1 MDLSQPQPKST
12 YYALPSLHLTHP
24 VPVTALSF
32 DPVSDVLW
40 TGSATGLVTGYFGNI
55 SATGY
60 AGSLTR
66 GVTFPVRG
74 ETGVLKIMTGE
85 KDIKALGSGGLGSWT
100 KGGAGRWQFIPQEH
114 LSTFTH
120 HPTIPNTSVVAAQ
133 SPSSGFHIVN
143 AITGASLRRV
153 TSPFNVSHLT
163 HVGTLLVSGTV
174 DGMLR
179 THDFRTRGREDTA
192 SENSCI
198 AHTGGIQ
205 ALEAAGNYIF
215 TAGWGIRQSH
225 PHAEHFVKVFDMR
238 TLRPLSPIPFADL
251 PSFIRV
257 HPKKPTTLVIASGQ
271 GFVNV
276 IDVVQPGGTP
286 DFVQAPTS
294 SYLASAAISPE
305 GDYVALG
312 DAEGFVHLLS
322 SVPENASEPVPFN
335 GFEGEPAVWAHKPD
349 LPEIHWSDE
358 TPLNT
363 VGLPYYK
370 APLLSSQLSLGVP
383 HGIQAY
389 PPPAKIPPKVL
400 DTMRTVDFVGYAQL
414 PKDLVGRRNVAPT
427 SQVESGRFRSTRTTR
442 KASDVDAVS
451 EHLTDVSIS
460 EIPKHYRRVEI
471 MYSKFGVEDF
481 DFAYYNKT
489 AYSGLETHIVNSYT
503 NALLQALHHVHSVRR
518 VAQSHITTPCQTE
531 HCLLCEFGFLTRMLE
546 DAKGVNCQASNF
558 CKTIPKIQQA
568 GALGVVDYQA
578 EGPKRD
584 YGAIIQVFNRFLL
597 EEMSARSDVPD
608 GNPWLTRVAE
618 NETTANVA
626 NKSTITQLMGIDAKS
641 IVMCSACGATT
652 EKDTLSHVV
661 DLTFLRK
668 PHSNVTFSSLLSAS
682 ILRETTHRSVCQ
694 SCKQQATFRT
704 QRIVPANALPPVLA
718 VNTAILTDDAGSIWR
733 TKGQNFLTPDV
744 TVTCGRDGRDI
755 VEYEL
760 RSMVV
765 EVKNETH
772 APHLVALTKIP
783 RDGWYLFN
791 DFVVQSVTEAEALS
805 FVGAWKTPCVLYL
818 ERTDNNSTL
827 DFNMLPMNMDP
838 AILCNIDNISW
849 RMNKAKL
856 AHEPLT
862 ADELPTPGTLVA
874 IDAEF
879 VSLQKEENEMRSD
892 GTKKVIRPSQL
903 CLARV
908 SVLREDG
915 KAFID
920 DYIHTSDTIVDYLTE
935 FSGIKPGDL
944 DPYSSEHAL
953 VPLKTAYKKLRLLID
968 LGCIFIGHGLSKDF
982 RIINIAVPKE
992 QVIDTVDIYFLKE
1005 RQRRIGLRFLS
1016 WYLLRQTIQID
1027 THNSI
1032 EDARAALFLYNL
1044 YVQLD
1049 AEGQFEDTLD
1059 EIYREGRKLNWK
1071 TPGDPTSPKPAKAQV
1086 AAMSPSISGTF
1097 TPPYG
1102 SPSTGGTLSGHMPK
1116 EIYPIH
1122 LTTSSMVIV
1131 VPPGGRAQRT
1141 YATEYKSIVARY
1153 VRSPAKSASSIV
1165 IISSPDV
1172 DALCATRILVTM
1184 FRNENVLHRVTPISG
1199 YPDLTAYREE
1209 LLKSP
1214 ELQTIILV
1222 NIGAILD
1229 LLSEEWFGDFP
1240 EDVAIHVIDSTRPQN
1255 LSNLYTPGREGER
1268 VRVWDNGEA
1277 LKLEKQKEAYETFL
1291 YAVDSS
1297 SDESDGDDDDEEL
1310 EEMEENGAE
1319 DGDDSDNDRP
1329 RQRRKLNTGKPS
1341 AKQRKEQRYIREK
1354 HREIIEKYYCSGTS
1368 HGPSVA
1374 GTVYVLAS
1382 YLQLAVNETLW
1393 LAIVGLTYQYTSSR
1407 ISRDDY
1413 DYWQVVYAD
1422 EVARLNPRIDL
1433 SASTALHADDTSIRS
1448 CQELRFTLYRHWT
1461 LYDSMFHS
1469 PYVAGKMNIWKERGR
1484 RNLAAMFAKMGISLQ
1499 EGQQDYSHMDRNFR
1513 KELPDLLETI
1523 GPEYGL
1529 VELQYPSFVRAYG
1542 FSAQP
1547 FAAADSVEAISAL
1560 LDAGTGVRLE
1570 VEVDGGRGGGE
1581 WFGGARIWNASDGAT
1596 KNKSTTGAGGGG
1608 KENLGIDGSSDGKND
1623 EEDEK
1628 NKAWRKK
1635 FWLAYDALGSD
1646 STKALQ
1652 RAIPLAKSLHQIILS
1667 QGSELIER
1675 SGAIKTYRKFRMAI
1689 LTQGAH
1695 LALFSQPGPLSRLAL
1710 WLVDALRE
1718 KVTAVKGPRGRETLP
1733 FVVACLDE
1741 RAGSYLVVGVTGAVE
1756 FGDVRNNLFG
1766 LAFLKAKGE
1775 SNART
1780 RHGTFDTSVVEVN
1793 MDDLQLFTEALA
1805 MHAS

>member
-1 MDLSQPQPKST
+1 MDSSQTQPKST

-24 VPVTALSF
+24 VPVSALSF

-40 TGSATGLVTGYFGNI
+40 TGSAAGLVTGYFGNV
-55 SATGY
+55 TVNGY

-74 ETGVLKIMTGE
+74 ETGVLKILTGE
-85 KDIKALGSGGLGSWT
+85 KDIKALGSGGFGSWT

-114 LSTFTH
+114 LSTFTP
-120 HPTIPNTSVVAAQ
+120 HPTIPNTFVVAVQ
-133 SPSSGFHIVN
+133 SPGSGFHIVN
-143 AITGASLRRV
+143 AISGASLRRV
-153 TSPFNVSHLT
+153 SSPFNVSHLA

-192 SENSCI
+192 AESSCI

-251 PSFIRV
+251 PSFIKV
-257 HPKKPTTLVIASGQ
+257 HPKKPTTLVVASSQ

-276 IDVVQPGGTP
+276 IDVAQPGGTP
-286 DFVQAPTS
+286 DFVPT
-294 SYLASAAISPE
+294 ISPE

-322 SVPENASEPVPFN
+322 SVPENTTEPVPFN
-335 GFEGEPAVWAHKPD
+335 GFEGEPVVWAHKPD
-349 LPEIHWSDE
+349 LPDIHWTVE
-358 TPLNT
+358 TPLST
-363 VGLPYYK
+363 IGLPYYK
-370 APLLSSQLSLGVP
+370 TALLSSQVPLAVP

-442 KASDVDAVS
+442 KASDVDAVT
-451 EHLTDVSIS
+451 EHFGDTSIS
-460 EIPKHYRRVEI
+460 EIPRHYRRVEI

-489 AYSGLETHIVNSYT
+489 VYSGLETHIVNSYT
-503 NALLQALHHVHSVRR
+503 NALLQALHYVHSVRR

-597 EEMSARSDVPD
+597 EEMSVRSDVPD

-618 NETTANVA
+618 NETAANGA
-626 NKSTITQLMGIDAKS
+626 NKSTITQLMGIDAQS

-661 DLTFLRK
+661 DLTFRK
-668 PHSNVTFSSLLSAS
+668 PQSNITFSSLLSAS

-718 VNTAILTDDAGSIWR
+718 VNTAILTDEAGSIWR

-744 TVTCGRDGRDI
+744 TVACGRDGNEM

-805 FVGAWKTPCVLYL
+805 FAGTWKTPCVLYL
-818 ERTDNNSTL
+818 ERTDNASTL
-827 DFNMLPMNMDP
+827 DFSMLPMKMDP

-862 ADELPTPGTLVA
+862 PDELPTPGTLVA

-982 RIINIAVPKE
+982 RIINITVPKE

-1044 YVQLD
+1044 HVQLET
-1049 AEGQFEDTLD
+1049 EGQFEDTLE

-1102 SPSTGGTLSGHMPK
+1102 SPSTGGGHTK
-1116 EIYPIH
+1116 GIYPIDLNH
-1122 LTTSSMVIV
+1122 ILH
-1131 VPPGGRAQRT
+1131 
-1141 YATEYKSIVARY
+1141 
-1153 VRSPAKSASSIV
+1153 AKSASSIV

-1199 YPDLTAYREE
+1199 YPDLTEYREE

-1229 LLSEEWFGDFP
+1229 LLSEEWFADFP
-1240 EDVAIHVIDSTRPQN
+1240 KDVAIHVIDSTRPQN
-1255 LSNLYTPGREGER
+1255 LSNLFTPGREGER
-1268 VRVWDNGEA
+1268 VCVWDNGEA

-1297 SDESDGDDDDEEL
+1297 SDESDDDDEDDEEL
-1310 EEMEENGAE
+1310 EEMEEDGFE
-1319 DGDDSDNDRP
+1319 DGENSDNDRP

-1341 AKQRKEQRYIREK
+1341 AKQRREQRHIRER
-1354 HREIIEKYYCSGTS
+1354 HRQIIEIIALEQ
-1368 HGPSVA
+1368 VM
-1374 GTVYVLAS
+1374 
-1382 YLQLAVNETLW
+1382 LAVNETLW
-1393 LAIVGLTYQYTSSR
+1393 LAIIGLTYQYTSSR

-1433 SASTALHADDTSIRS
+1433 SASTALHADDTGIRS

-1547 FAAADSVEAISAL
+1547 FAAADCVEAISAL

-1581 WFGGARIWNASDGAT
+1581 WFGGARIWNAGDGT
-1596 KNKSTTGAGGGG
+1596 SKSKSSTTTGGAG
-1608 KENLGIDGSSDGKND
+1608 KENLGIDGPSDTKN

-1646 STKALQ
+1646 ADSTRALQ

-1710 WLVDALRE
+1710 WLVDALRD
-1718 KVTAVKGPRGRETLP
+1718 KVVSVKGPRGRETLP
-1733 FVVACLDE
+1733 FVVACLNE

-1756 FGDVRNNLFG
+1756 FGDVRHNLFG

>member
-1 MDLSQPQPKST
+1 MDPSQPQSKST
-12 YYALPSLHLTHP
+12 YYTLPSFHLAHT

-40 TGSATGLVTGYFGNI
+40 TGSAAGLVSGYFGNVTT
-55 SATGY
+55 TGY
-60 AGSLTR
+60 AGRKS
-66 GVTFPVRG
+66 
-74 ETGVLKIMTGE
+74 IC
-85 KDIKALGSGGLGSWT
+85 
-100 KGGAGRWQFIPQEH
+100 QH
-114 LSTFTH
+114 LH
-120 HPTIPNTSVVAAQ
+120 HPTIPNTFVVAAQ
-133 SPSSGFHIVN
+133 SPGSGFHIVN
-143 AITGASLRRV
+143 AISGASLRRV
-153 TSPFNVSHLT
+153 SSPFNVSHLA

-192 SENSCI
+192 AESSCI

-257 HPKKPTTLVIASGQ
+257 HPKKPTTLVLASSQ

-276 IDVVQPGGTP
+276 IDVVQTGGAP

-294 SYLASAAISPE
+294 SYLSSVAISPE

-312 DAEGFVHLLS
+312 DADGFVHLLS
-322 SVPENASEPVPFN
+322 SVPENVSEPVPFN
-335 GFEGEPAVWAHKPD
+335 GFEGEPAMWAHKQD
-349 LPEIHWSDE
+349 LPDVQWTDE
-358 TPLNT
+358 TPLST
-363 VGLPYYK
+363 IGLTYYK
-370 APLLSSQLSLGVP
+370 TPLLSSQLSLAVP

-389 PPPAKIPPKVL
+389 PPPAKIPQKVL

-427 SQVESGRFRSTRTTR
+427 TQVESGRFRSTRTTR
-442 KASDVDAVS
+442 KASDVDAVT
-451 EHLTDVSIS
+451 EHFGDTSIS
-460 EIPKHYRRVEI
+460 EIPKPYRRVEI

-481 DFAYYNKT
+481 DFGYYNKT
-489 AYSGLETHIVNSYT
+489 KYSGLETHIVNSYT
-503 NALLQALHHVHSVRR
+503 NALLQALHYVHSVRR

-531 HCLLCEFGFLTRMLE
+531 HCLLCQQLLQN
-546 DAKGVNCQASNF
+546 DSQ
-558 CKTIPKIQQA
+558 IQQA

-578 EGPKRD
+578 EGLKRD

-597 EEMSARSDVPD
+597 EEMSTRSDVPD
-608 GNPWLTRVAE
+608 GNPWLIKVDEDQVMTNGAS
-618 NETTANVA
+618 
-626 NKSTITQLMGIDAKS
+626 KSTVTQLMGIDAQS
-641 IVMCSACGATT
+641 IVVCGACGATT

-668 PHSNVTFSSLLSAS
+668 PQLNITFSSLLSAS
-682 ILRETTHRSVCQ
+682 ILRETTHRSRLEGQ
-694 SCKQQATFRT
+694 
-704 QRIVPANALPPVLA
+704 
-718 VNTAILTDDAGSIWR
+718 R
-733 TKGQNFLTPDV
+733 TKLFNTRGIHHVWPRWEGDA
-744 TVTCGRDGRDI
+744 D
-755 VEYEL
+755 YEL

-772 APHLVALTKIP
+772 APHLVALAKVHE
-783 RDGWYLFN
+783 DGWYLFN

-805 FVGAWKTPCVLYL
+805 FVGTWKTPCVLYF
-818 ERTDNNSTL
+818 ERKDNDSKL
-827 DFNMLPMNMDP
+827 DLGTLPMKMDP

-849 RMNKAKL
+849 RMNKSKL
-856 AHEPLT
+856 VHEPLT

-915 KAFID
+915 RAFID

-1032 EDARAALFLYNL
+1032 EDARAALLLYNL
-1044 YVQLD
+1044 YVQLET
-1049 AEGQFEDTLD
+1049 EGQFEDTLD
-1059 EIYREGRKLNWK
+1059 EIYREGRALNWK

-1086 AAMSPSISGTF
+1086 ASMTPSISGTF

-1102 SPSTGGTLSGHMPK
+1102 SPSTGALEPV
-1116 EIYPIH
+1116 
-1122 LTTSSMVIV
+1122 SSMVIV
-1131 VPPGGRAQRT
+1131 VPPSGRAQRT

-1165 IISSPDV
+1165 IIPSPDV
-1172 DALCATRILVTM
+1172 DALCATRILATM
-1184 FRNENVLHRVTPISG
+1184 FRNEGVLYRVNPISG

-1229 LLSEEWFGDFP
+1229 LLSEEWFADFP
-1240 EDVAIHVIDSTRPQN
+1240 HDVTIHVIDSTRPQN
-1255 LSNLYTPGREGER
+1255 LSNLFAPGREGER
-1268 VRVWDNGEA
+1268 VRVWDGGEA
-1277 LKLEKQKEAYETFL
+1277 LKLEKQKEAYEAFL

-1310 EEMEENGAE
+1310 EDMEEKAAE

-1341 AKQRKEQRYIREK
+1341 SQQRREQRRIREK
-1354 HREIIEKYYCSGTS
+1354 HRDTIEKHYCSGTS
-1368 HGPSVA
+1368 YGPSAA

-1393 LAIVGLTYQYTSSR
+1393 LAIVALTYQYISAR

-1422 EVARLNPRIDL
+1422 EVARLNPRVDL
-1433 SASTALHADDTSIRS
+1433 SASAALHADDTGIRS

-1461 LYDSMFHS
+1461 LYDSMYHS

-1499 EGQQDYSHMDRNFR
+1499 EGQQLTPTWTVTSEKTYRT
-1513 KELPDLLETI
+1513 LP
-1523 GPEYGL
+1523 
-1529 VELQYPSFVRAYG
+1529 FVR
-1542 FSAQP
+1542 SSLWLS
-1547 FAAADSVEAISAL
+1547 DSTLCGCGLRRGRSAL

-1581 WFGGARIWNASDGAT
+1581 WFGGARIWNAGDGIA
-1596 KNKSTTGAGGGG
+1596 KNKPATMTGGGG
-1608 KENLGIDGSSDGKND
+1608 KDSIGLEGPSGGKNED
-1623 EEDEK
+1623 EDEK
-1628 NKAWRKK
+1628 NKAWRHN
-1635 FWLAYDALGSD
+1635 FWLAYDSLGSD
-1646 STKALQ
+1646 SESIRALQ
-1652 RAIPLAKSLHQIILS
+1652 HAVPLAKSLHQIVLS

-1675 SGAIKTYRKFRMAI
+1675 AGAIKTYRKFRMAV

-1695 LALFSQPGPLSRLAL
+1695 LALFSQAGPLSRLAL
-1710 WLVDALRE
+1710 
-1718 KVTAVKGPRGRETLP
+1718 
-1733 FVVACLDE
+1733 CMLDE

-1756 FGDVRNNLFG
+1756 FGDVRNNAFG
-1766 LAFLKAKGE
+1766 LAFLQAKAD

-1793 MDDLQLFTEALA
+1793 VDDLQLFTEALA
-1805 MHAS
+1805 MHAQ

>member
-12 YYALPSLHLTHP
+12 YYPLPSFHLTHS

-32 DPVSDVLW
+32 DPVSDILW
-40 TGSATGLVTGYFGNI
+40 TGSATGLVTGYFGNVT
-55 SATGY
+55 ATGY
-60 AGSLTR
+60 AGGLTK

-74 ETGVLKIMTGE
+74 ETGVLKILTGE

-120 HPTIPNTSVVAAQ
+120 HPTIPNTFVVAAQ

-143 AITGASLRRV
+143 TVSGASLRRV
-153 TSPFNVSHLT
+153 SSPFNVSHLA

-192 SENSCI
+192 AESSCI

-251 PSFIRV
+251 PSFIKV
-257 HPKKPTTLVIASGQ
+257 HPKKPTTIVIASSQ

-276 IDVVQPGGTP
+276 IDVAQPGGTP

-294 SYLASAAISPE
+294 SYLTSAAISPE

-312 DAEGFVHLLS
+312 DTEGFVHLLS
-322 SVPENASEPVPFN
+322 SVPENGSEPVPFN
-335 GFEGEPAVWAHKPD
+335 GFEGEPVVWAHKPD
-349 LPEIHWSDE
+349 LPDIRWTDE
-358 TPLNT
+358 TPLST
-363 VGLPYYK
+363 IGLPYYK
-370 APLLSSQLSLGVP
+370 TALLSSQLSLAIP
-383 HGIQAY
+383 HGIQAF

-427 SQVESGRFRSTRTTR
+427 AQVESGRFRSTRTTR
-442 KASDVDAVS
+442 KASDVEAVT
-451 EHLTDVSIS
+451 EHLGDTSIS
-460 EIPKHYRRVEI
+460 EIPKPYRRVEI

-489 AYSGLETHIVNSYT
+489 KYSGLETHIVNSYT
-503 NALLQALHHVHSVRR
+503 NALLQALHYVHSARR

-578 EGPKRD
+578 EGLKRD

-597 EEMSARSDVPD
+597 EEMSARSDVAD
-608 GNPWLTRVAE
+608 GNPWLTNVVE
-618 NETTANVA
+618 NESAATGA
-626 NKSTITQLMGIDAKS
+626 NKSTITQLMGIDAQS
-641 IVMCSACGATT
+641 IVVCSACGAMT

-661 DLTFLRK
+661 DLTLLRK
-668 PHSNVTFSSLLSAS
+668 PQSNLTFSSLLSAS

-704 QRIVPANALPPVLA
+704 QRIVPAHALPPVLA
-718 VNTAILTDDAGSIWR
+718 VNTAILTDDAASIWR
-733 TKGQNFLTPDV
+733 TKGQNFLTPEV
-744 TVTCGRDGRDI
+744 TVTCGRDGTEG

-783 RDGWYLFN
+783 EDGWYLFN

-805 FVGAWKTPCVLYL
+805 FVGTWKTPCVLYL
-818 ERTDNNSTL
+818 ERTDNASTL
-827 DFNMLPMNMDP
+827 DFSMLPMKMDP
-838 AILCNIDNISW
+838 AILCNVDNISW

-915 KAFID
+915 RAFID

-992 QVIDTVDIYFLKE
+992 QVLDTVDIYFLKE

-1032 EDARAALFLYNL
+1032 EDARAALLLYNL
-1044 YVQLD
+1044 HVQLD

-1059 EIYREGRKLNWK
+1059 EIYREGRILNWK

-1086 AAMSPSISGTF
+1086 ASMSPSISGTF

-1102 SPSTGGTLSGHMPK
+1102 SPSTSGTLSTHTS
-1116 EIYPIH
+1116 YP
-1122 LTTSSMVIV
+1122 
-1131 VPPGGRAQRT
+1131 
-1141 YATEYKSIVARY
+1141 
-1153 VRSPAKSASSIV
+1153 
-1165 IISSPDV
+1165 
-1172 DALCATRILVTM
+1172 
-1184 FRNENVLHRVTPISG
+1184 
-1199 YPDLTAYREE
+1199 
-1209 LLKSP
+1209 
-1214 ELQTIILV
+1214 
-1222 NIGAILD
+1222 
-1229 LLSEEWFGDFP
+1229 
-1240 EDVAIHVIDSTRPQN
+1240 PQ
-1255 LSNLYTPGREGER
+1255 
-1268 VRVWDNGEA
+1268 W
-1277 LKLEKQKEAYETFL
+1277 
-1291 YAVDSS
+1291 
-1297 SDESDGDDDDEEL
+1297 
-1310 EEMEENGAE
+1310 
-1319 DGDDSDNDRP
+1319 
-1329 RQRRKLNTGKPS
+1329 RRK
-1341 AKQRKEQRYIREK
+1341 
-1354 HREIIEKYYCSGTS
+1354 
-1368 HGPSVA
+1368 
-1374 GTVYVLAS
+1374 
-1382 YLQLAVNETLW
+1382 
-1393 LAIVGLTYQYTSSR
+1393 
-1407 ISRDDY
+1407 
-1413 DYWQVVYAD
+1413 
-1422 EVARLNPRIDL
+1422 
-1433 SASTALHADDTSIRS
+1433 
-1448 CQELRFTLYRHWT
+1448 
-1461 LYDSMFHS
+1461 
-1469 PYVAGKMNIWKERGR
+1469 
-1484 RNLAAMFAKMGISLQ
+1484 
-1499 EGQQDYSHMDRNFR
+1499 
-1513 KELPDLLETI
+1513 
-1523 GPEYGL
+1523 
-1529 VELQYPSFVRAYG
+1529 
-1542 FSAQP
+1542 
-1547 FAAADSVEAISAL
+1547 
-1560 LDAGTGVRLE
+1560 
-1570 VEVDGGRGGGE
+1570 
-1581 WFGGARIWNASDGAT
+1581 
-1596 KNKSTTGAGGGG
+1596 
-1608 KENLGIDGSSDGKND
+1608 
-1623 EEDEK
+1623 
-1628 NKAWRKK
+1628 
-1635 FWLAYDALGSD
+1635 
-1646 STKALQ
+1646 
-1652 RAIPLAKSLHQIILS
+1652 
-1667 QGSELIER
+1667 
-1675 SGAIKTYRKFRMAI
+1675 
-1689 LTQGAH
+1689 
-1695 LALFSQPGPLSRLAL
+1695 
-1710 WLVDALRE
+1710 
-1718 KVTAVKGPRGRETLP
+1718 
-1733 FVVACLDE
+1733 
-1741 RAGSYLVVGVTGAVE
+1741 
-1756 FGDVRNNLFG
+1756 
-1766 LAFLKAKGE
+1766 
-1775 SNART
+1775 
-1780 RHGTFDTSVVEVN
+1780 
-1793 MDDLQLFTEALA
+1793 
-1805 MHAS
+1805 

>member
-1 MDLSQPQPKST
+1 MDPSQPQSKST
-12 YYALPSLHLTHP
+12 YYTLPSFHLAHT

-40 TGSATGLVTGYFGNI
+40 TGSAAGLVSGYFGNVTTI
-55 SATGY
+55 GY

-74 ETGVLKIMTGE
+74 ETGVLKILTGE

-100 KGGAGRWQFIPQEH
+100 KGGAGRWQFMPQD

-120 HPTIPNTSVVAAQ
+120 HPTIPNTFVVAAQ
-133 SPSSGFHIVN
+133 SPGSGFHIVN
-143 AITGASLRRV
+143 AISGASLRRV
-153 TSPFNVSHLT
+153 SSPFNVSHLA

-192 SENSCI
+192 AESSCI

-257 HPKKPTTLVIASGQ
+257 HPKKPTTLVLASSQ

-276 IDVVQPGGTP
+276 IDVVQTGGAP

-294 SYLASAAISPE
+294 SYLSSVAISPE

-312 DAEGFVHLLS
+312 DADGFVHLLS
-322 SVPENASEPVPFN
+322 SVPENVSEPVPFN
-335 GFEGEPAVWAHKPD
+335 GFEGEPAMWAHKQD
-349 LPEIHWSDE
+349 LPDVQWTDE
-358 TPLNT
+358 TPLST
-363 VGLPYYK
+363 IGLPYYK
-370 APLLSSQLSLGVP
+370 TPLLSSQLSLAVP

-389 PPPAKIPPKVL
+389 PPPAKIPQKVL
-400 DTMRTVDFVGYAQL
+400 DTML
-414 PKDLVGRRNVAPT
+414 GRRNVAPT
-427 SQVESGRFRSTRTTR
+427 TQVESGRFRSTRTTR
-442 KASDVDAVS
+442 KASDVDAVT
-451 EHLTDVSIS
+451 EHFGDTSIS
-460 EIPKHYRRVEI
+460 EIPKPYRRVEI

-481 DFAYYNKT
+481 DFGYYNKT
-489 AYSGLETHIVNSYT
+489 KYSGLETHIVNSYT
-503 NALLQALHHVHSVRR
+503 NALLQALHYVHSVRR
-518 VAQSHITTPCQTE
+518 VAQMPKVLIARQQ
-531 HCLLCEFGFLTRMLE
+531 LLQN
-546 DAKGVNCQASNF
+546 DSQ
-558 CKTIPKIQQA
+558 IQQA

-578 EGPKRD
+578 EGLKRD

-597 EEMSARSDVPD
+597 EEMSTRSDVPD
-608 GNPWLTRVAE
+608 GNPWLI
-618 NETTANVA
+618 NVDEDQVMTNGA
-626 NKSTITQLMGIDAKS
+626 SKSTVTQLMGIDAQS
-641 IVMCSACGATT
+641 IVVCGACGATT

-668 PHSNVTFSSLLSAS
+668 PQLNITFSSLLSAS

-694 SCKQQATFRT
+694 SCKQQATFHT
-704 QRIVPANALPPVLA
+704 QRIVPAAALPPVLA
-718 VNTAILTDDAGSIWR
+718 VNTAILTDDAGSVWR
-733 TKGQNFLTPDV
+733 AKGQNFLTPEV
-744 TVTCGRDGRDI
+744 SITCGRDGKETAD
-755 VEYEL
+755 YEL

-772 APHLVALTKIP
+772 APHLVALAKINE
-783 RDGWYLFN
+783 DGWYLFN

-805 FVGAWKTPCVLYL
+805 FVGTWKTPCVLYF
-818 ERTDNNSTL
+818 ERKDNDSKL
-827 DFNMLPMNMDP
+827 DLGTLPMKMDP

-849 RMNKAKL
+849 RMNKSKL
-856 AHEPLT
+856 VHEPLA

-915 KAFID
+915 RAFID

-1032 EDARAALFLYNL
+1032 EDARAALLLYNL
-1044 YVQLD
+1044 YVQLET
-1049 AEGQFEDTLD
+1049 EGQFEDTLD
-1059 EIYREGRKLNWK
+1059 EIYREGRALVQLEDTWGSHV
-1071 TPGDPTSPKPAKAQV
+1071 TQAGQGASGFDDPLYQRDFYAAIWIAQYWWCIVRAHVETNTSV
-1086 AAMSPSISGTF
+1086 ALEPV
-1097 TPPYG
+1097 
-1102 SPSTGGTLSGHMPK
+1102 
-1116 EIYPIH
+1116 
-1122 LTTSSMVIV
+1122 SSMVIV
-1131 VPPGGRAQRT
+1131 VPPSGRAQRT

-1165 IISSPDV
+1165 IIPSPDV
-1172 DALCATRILVTM
+1172 DALCATRILATM
-1184 FRNENVLHRVTPISG
+1184 FRNEGVLYRVNPISG

-1229 LLSEEWFGDFP
+1229 LLSEEWFADFP
-1240 EDVAIHVIDSTRPQN
+1240 YDVTSMLLIQHDLKIYRISLHLGAK
-1255 LSNLYTPGREGER
+1255 GRGPSLIF
-1268 VRVWDNGEA
+1268 N
-1277 LKLEKQKEAYETFL
+1277 Q

-1310 EEMEENGAE
+1310 EDMEEKAAE

-1329 RQRRKLNTGKPS
+1329 RQRRKLNTGKRAASNP
-1341 AKQRKEQRYIREK
+1341 RKAPRYNRK
-1354 HREIIEKYYCSGTS
+1354 NYCSGTS
-1368 HGPSVA
+1368 YGPSAA

-1393 LAIVGLTYQYTSSR
+1393 LAIVALTYQYISAR

-1422 EVARLNPRIDL
+1422 EVARLNPRVDL
-1433 SASTALHADDTSIRS
+1433 SASAALHADDTGIRS

-1461 LYDSMFHS
+1461 LYDSMYHS

-1499 EGQQDYSHMDRNFR
+1499 EGQQAYSHMDRNFR
-1513 KELPDLLETI
+1513 KDLPDLLETI
-1523 GPEYGL
+1523 APEYGM

-1542 FSAQP
+1542 FLTQP
-1547 FAAADSVEAISAL
+1547 FAAADCVEAVSAL

-1581 WFGGARIWNASDGAT
+1581 WFGGARIWNAGDGIA
-1596 KNKSTTGAGGGG
+1596 KNKPATMTGGGG
-1608 KENLGIDGSSDGKND
+1608 KDSIGLEGPSGGKT
-1623 EEDEK
+1623 K
-1628 NKAWRKK
+1628 MKMRK
-1635 FWLAYDALGSD
+1635 
-1646 STKALQ
+1646 
-1652 RAIPLAKSLHQIILS
+1652 
-1667 QGSELIER
+1667 
-1675 SGAIKTYRKFRMAI
+1675 
-1689 LTQGAH
+1689 
-1695 LALFSQPGPLSRLAL
+1695 
-1710 WLVDALRE
+1710 
-1718 KVTAVKGPRGRETLP
+1718 
-1733 FVVACLDE
+1733 
-1741 RAGSYLVVGVTGAVE
+1741 
-1756 FGDVRNNLFG
+1756 
-1766 LAFLKAKGE
+1766 
-1775 SNART
+1775 
-1780 RHGTFDTSVVEVN
+1780 
-1793 MDDLQLFTEALA
+1793 
-1805 MHAS
+1805 

>member
-1 MDLSQPQPKST
+1 MDPSQPQSKST
-12 YYALPSLHLTHP
+12 YYTLPSFHLAHT

-40 TGSATGLVTGYFGNI
+40 TGSAAGLVSGYFGNVTTI
-55 SATGY
+55 GY

-74 ETGVLKIMTGE
+74 ETGVLKILTGE

-100 KGGAGRWQFIPQEH
+100 KGGAGRWQFMPQEH

-120 HPTIPNTSVVAAQ
+120 HPTIPNTFVVAAQ
-133 SPSSGFHIVN
+133 SPGSGFHIVN
-143 AITGASLRRV
+143 AISGASLRRV
-153 TSPFNVSHLT
+153 SSPFNVSHLA

-192 SENSCI
+192 AESSCI

-257 HPKKPTTLVIASGQ
+257 HPKKPTTLVLASSQ

-276 IDVVQPGGTP
+276 IDVVQTGGAP

-294 SYLASAAISPE
+294 SYLSSVAISPE

-312 DAEGFVHLLS
+312 DADGFVHLLS
-322 SVPENASEPVPFN
+322 SVPENVSEPVPFN
-335 GFEGEPAVWAHKPD
+335 GFEGEPAMWAHKQD
-349 LPEIHWSDE
+349 LPDVQWTDE
-358 TPLNT
+358 TPLST
-363 VGLPYYK
+363 IGLPYYK
-370 APLLSSQLSLGVP
+370 TPLLSSQLSLAVP

-389 PPPAKIPPKVL
+389 PPPAKIPQKVL

-427 SQVESGRFRSTRTTR
+427 TQVESGRFRSTRTTR
-442 KASDVDAVS
+442 KASDVDAVT
-451 EHLTDVSIS
+451 EHFGDTSIS
-460 EIPKHYRRVEI
+460 EIPKPYRRVEI

-481 DFAYYNKT
+481 DFGYYNKT
-489 AYSGLETHIVNSYT
+489 KYSGLETHIVNSYT
-503 NALLQALHHVHSVRR
+503 NALLQALHYVHSVRR

-578 EGPKRD
+578 EGLKRD

-597 EEMSARSDVPD
+597 EEMSTRSDVPD
-608 GNPWLTRVAE
+608 GNPWLIKVDEDQVMTNGAS
-618 NETTANVA
+618 
-626 NKSTITQLMGIDAKS
+626 KSTVTQLMGIDAKS
-641 IVMCSACGATT
+641 IVVCGACGATT

-668 PHSNVTFSSLLSAS
+668 PQLNITFSSLLSAS

-694 SCKQQATFRT
+694 SCKQQATFHT
-704 QRIVPANALPPVLA
+704 QRIVPAAALPPVLA
-718 VNTAILTDDAGSIWR
+718 VNTAILTDDAGSVWR
-733 TKGQNFLTPDV
+733 AKGQNFLTPEV
-744 TVTCGRDGRDI
+744 SITCGRDGKETAD
-755 VEYEL
+755 YEL

-772 APHLVALTKIP
+772 APHLVALAKVHE
-783 RDGWYLFN
+783 DGWYLFN

-805 FVGAWKTPCVLYL
+805 FVGTWKTPCVLYF
-818 ERTDNNSTL
+818 ERKDNDSKL
-827 DFNMLPMNMDP
+827 DLGTLPMKMDP

-849 RMNKAKL
+849 RMNKSKL
-856 AHEPLT
+856 VHEPLT

-915 KAFID
+915 RAFID

-1032 EDARAALFLYNL
+1032 EDARAALLLYNL
-1044 YVQLD
+1044 YVQLET
-1049 AEGQFEDTLD
+1049 EGQFEDTLD
-1059 EIYREGRKLNWK
+1059 EIYREGRALNWK

-1086 AAMSPSISGTF
+1086 ASMTPSISGTF

-1102 SPSTGGTLSGHMPK
+1102 SPSTGGALSGH
-1116 EIYPIH
+1116 
-1122 LTTSSMVIV
+1122 TSF
-1131 VPPGGRAQRT
+1131 
-1141 YATEYKSIVARY
+1141 
-1153 VRSPAKSASSIV
+1153 SP
-1165 IISSPDV
+1165 
-1172 DALCATRILVTM
+1172 
-1184 FRNENVLHRVTPISG
+1184 
-1199 YPDLTAYREE
+1199 
-1209 LLKSP
+1209 
-1214 ELQTIILV
+1214 Q
-1222 NIGAILD
+1222 
-1229 LLSEEWFGDFP
+1229 W
-1240 EDVAIHVIDSTRPQN
+1240 
-1255 LSNLYTPGREGER
+1255 
-1268 VRVWDNGEA
+1268 
-1277 LKLEKQKEAYETFL
+1277 
-1291 YAVDSS
+1291 
-1297 SDESDGDDDDEEL
+1297 
-1310 EEMEENGAE
+1310 
-1319 DGDDSDNDRP
+1319 
-1329 RQRRKLNTGKPS
+1329 RRK
-1341 AKQRKEQRYIREK
+1341 
-1354 HREIIEKYYCSGTS
+1354 
-1368 HGPSVA
+1368 
-1374 GTVYVLAS
+1374 
-1382 YLQLAVNETLW
+1382 
-1393 LAIVGLTYQYTSSR
+1393 
-1407 ISRDDY
+1407 
-1413 DYWQVVYAD
+1413 
-1422 EVARLNPRIDL
+1422 
-1433 SASTALHADDTSIRS
+1433 
-1448 CQELRFTLYRHWT
+1448 
-1461 LYDSMFHS
+1461 
-1469 PYVAGKMNIWKERGR
+1469 
-1484 RNLAAMFAKMGISLQ
+1484 
-1499 EGQQDYSHMDRNFR
+1499 
-1513 KELPDLLETI
+1513 
-1523 GPEYGL
+1523 
-1529 VELQYPSFVRAYG
+1529 
-1542 FSAQP
+1542 
-1547 FAAADSVEAISAL
+1547 
-1560 LDAGTGVRLE
+1560 
-1570 VEVDGGRGGGE
+1570 
-1581 WFGGARIWNASDGAT
+1581 
-1596 KNKSTTGAGGGG
+1596 
-1608 KENLGIDGSSDGKND
+1608 
-1623 EEDEK
+1623 
-1628 NKAWRKK
+1628 
-1635 FWLAYDALGSD
+1635 
-1646 STKALQ
+1646 
-1652 RAIPLAKSLHQIILS
+1652 
-1667 QGSELIER
+1667 
-1675 SGAIKTYRKFRMAI
+1675 
-1689 LTQGAH
+1689 
-1695 LALFSQPGPLSRLAL
+1695 
-1710 WLVDALRE
+1710 
-1718 KVTAVKGPRGRETLP
+1718 
-1733 FVVACLDE
+1733 
-1741 RAGSYLVVGVTGAVE
+1741 
-1756 FGDVRNNLFG
+1756 
-1766 LAFLKAKGE
+1766 
-1775 SNART
+1775 
-1780 RHGTFDTSVVEVN
+1780 
-1793 MDDLQLFTEALA
+1793 
-1805 MHAS
+1805 

>member
-1 MDLSQPQPKST
+1 MDPSQPQSRST
-12 YYALPSLHLTHP
+12 YYALPSFHLSHP
-24 VPVTALSF
+24 APVTALSF

-40 TGSATGLVTGYFGNI
+40 TGSMTGLVTGYFGNV
-55 SATGY
+55 ATTGY

-74 ETGVLKIMTGE
+74 ETGVLKILTGE
-85 KDIKALGSGGLGSWT
+85 KDIKALGNGGLGSWT
-100 KGGAGRWQFIPQEH
+100 KGGAGRWQFIPQEQ

-120 HPTIPNTSVVAAQ
+120 HPTIPNTFVVAAQ

-143 AITGASLRRV
+143 AISGASLRRV
-153 TSPFNVSHLT
+153 SSPFNVTHLA

-192 SENSCI
+192 AESSCI

-215 TAGWGIRQSH
+215 TAGWGTRQSH

-251 PSFIRV
+251 PSFIKV
-257 HPKKPTTLVIASGQ
+257 HPKKPTTIVITSSQ

-276 IDVVQPGGTP
+276 IDVAQPGGTP

-294 SYLASAAISPE
+294 SYLTSAAISPE

-312 DAEGFVHLLS
+312 DTEGFVHLLS
-322 SVPENASEPVPFN
+322 SVPENVSEPVPLN
-335 GFEGEPAVWAHKPD
+335 GFEGEPVVWAHKPD
-349 LPEIHWSDE
+349 LPDIHWTDE
-358 TPLNT
+358 TPLST
-363 VGLPYYK
+363 IGLPYYK
-370 APLLSSQLSLGVP
+370 TPLLSSQLSLAVP

-389 PPPAKIPPKVL
+389 PLRQKSPRKCLIQCV
-400 DTMRTVDFVGYAQL
+400 
-414 PKDLVGRRNVAPT
+414 RNVAPT
-427 SQVESGRFRSTRTTR
+427 AQVESGRFRSTRTTR

-451 EHLTDVSIS
+451 EQLGDASIS
-460 EIPKHYRRVEI
+460 EIPKPYRRVEI

-489 AYSGLETHIVNSYT
+489 KYSGLETHIVNSYT

-578 EGPKRD
+578 EGLKRD

-608 GNPWLTRVAE
+608 GNPWLTKVPE
-618 NETTANVA
+618 NQTPANGA
-626 NKSTITQLMGIDAKS
+626 NKSTITQLMGIDAQS

-668 PHSNVTFSSLLSAS
+668 SQANTTFSSLLNAS

-694 SCKQQATFRT
+694 SCKQQSTFRT
-704 QRIVPANALPPVLA
+704 QRIVPAKALPPVLA
-718 VNTAILTDDAGSIWR
+718 VNTAILTDEAGSIWR
-733 TKGQNFLTPDV
+733 TKGQNFLTPEV
-744 TVTCGRDGRDI
+744 TVTCGRDGSDT

-772 APHLVALTKIP
+772 APHLVALAKIP
-783 RDGWYLFN
+783 EDGWYLFN

-805 FVGAWKTPCVLYL
+805 FVGTWKTPCVLYL
-818 ERTDNNSTL
+818 ERKDSTSTL
-827 DFNMLPMNMDP
+827 DFSMLPMKMDP

-915 KAFID
+915 RAFID

-982 RIINIAVPKE
+982 RIINITVPKE
-992 QVIDTVDIYFLKE
+992 QVLDTVDIYFLKE

-1032 EDARAALFLYNL
+1032 EDARAALLLYNL

-1059 EIYREGRKLNWK
+1059 EIYREGRILNWK

-1086 AAMSPSISGTF
+1086 AAMGPSISGTF

-1102 SPSTGGTLSGHMPK
+1102 SPSTNSTLSGHM
-1116 EIYPIH
+1116 
-1122 LTTSSMVIV
+1122 SF
-1131 VPPGGRAQRT
+1131 PPQ
-1141 YATEYKSIVARY
+1141 
-1153 VRSPAKSASSIV
+1153 
-1165 IISSPDV
+1165 
-1172 DALCATRILVTM
+1172 
-1184 FRNENVLHRVTPISG
+1184 
-1199 YPDLTAYREE
+1199 
-1209 LLKSP
+1209 
-1214 ELQTIILV
+1214 
-1222 NIGAILD
+1222 
-1229 LLSEEWFGDFP
+1229 W
-1240 EDVAIHVIDSTRPQN
+1240 
-1255 LSNLYTPGREGER
+1255 
-1268 VRVWDNGEA
+1268 
-1277 LKLEKQKEAYETFL
+1277 
-1291 YAVDSS
+1291 
-1297 SDESDGDDDDEEL
+1297 
-1310 EEMEENGAE
+1310 
-1319 DGDDSDNDRP
+1319 
-1329 RQRRKLNTGKPS
+1329 RRK
-1341 AKQRKEQRYIREK
+1341 
-1354 HREIIEKYYCSGTS
+1354 
-1368 HGPSVA
+1368 
-1374 GTVYVLAS
+1374 
-1382 YLQLAVNETLW
+1382 
-1393 LAIVGLTYQYTSSR
+1393 
-1407 ISRDDY
+1407 
-1413 DYWQVVYAD
+1413 
-1422 EVARLNPRIDL
+1422 
-1433 SASTALHADDTSIRS
+1433 
-1448 CQELRFTLYRHWT
+1448 
-1461 LYDSMFHS
+1461 
-1469 PYVAGKMNIWKERGR
+1469 
-1484 RNLAAMFAKMGISLQ
+1484 
-1499 EGQQDYSHMDRNFR
+1499 
-1513 KELPDLLETI
+1513 
-1523 GPEYGL
+1523 
-1529 VELQYPSFVRAYG
+1529 
-1542 FSAQP
+1542 
-1547 FAAADSVEAISAL
+1547 
-1560 LDAGTGVRLE
+1560 
-1570 VEVDGGRGGGE
+1570 
-1581 WFGGARIWNASDGAT
+1581 
-1596 KNKSTTGAGGGG
+1596 
-1608 KENLGIDGSSDGKND
+1608 
-1623 EEDEK
+1623 
-1628 NKAWRKK
+1628 
-1635 FWLAYDALGSD
+1635 
-1646 STKALQ
+1646 
-1652 RAIPLAKSLHQIILS
+1652 
-1667 QGSELIER
+1667 
-1675 SGAIKTYRKFRMAI
+1675 
-1689 LTQGAH
+1689 
-1695 LALFSQPGPLSRLAL
+1695 
-1710 WLVDALRE
+1710 
-1718 KVTAVKGPRGRETLP
+1718 
-1733 FVVACLDE
+1733 
-1741 RAGSYLVVGVTGAVE
+1741 
-1756 FGDVRNNLFG
+1756 
-1766 LAFLKAKGE
+1766 
-1775 SNART
+1775 
-1780 RHGTFDTSVVEVN
+1780 
-1793 MDDLQLFTEALA
+1793 
-1805 MHAS
+1805 

>member
-1 MDLSQPQPKST
+1 MDPSQPQPKPT
-12 YYALPSLHLTHP
+12 YYPLPSFRLTHP

-40 TGSATGLVTGYFGNI
+40 TGSAAGIVTGYFGNVT
-55 SATGY
+55 ATGY

-66 GVTFPVRG
+66 GITFPVRG
-74 ETGVLKIMTGE
+74 ETGVLKILTGE

-120 HPTIPNTSVVAAQ
+120 HPTIPNTFVVAAQ

-143 AITGASLRRV
+143 AVSGASLRRV
-153 TSPFNVSHLT
+153 SSPFNVSHLA

-192 SENSCI
+192 AESSCI

-251 PSFIRV
+251 PSFIKA
-257 HPKKPTTLVIASGQ
+257 HPKKPTTIVIASSQ

-276 IDVVQPGGTP
+276 IDVAQPAGTP
-286 DFVQAPTS
+286 DFVQASTS
-294 SYLASAAISPE
+294 SYLTSAAISPE

-312 DAEGFVHLLS
+312 DTEGFVHLLS
-322 SVPENASEPVPFN
+322 SVPENESEPVPFN
-335 GFEGEPAVWAHKPD
+335 GFEGEPVAWAHKPD
-349 LPEIHWSDE
+349 LPDIRWTDE
-358 TPLNT
+358 TPLST
-363 VGLPYYK
+363 IGLPYYK
-370 APLLSSQLSLGVP
+370 TPLLSSQLSLAIP

-389 PPPAKIPPKVL
+389 PPPAKIPQKVL

-427 SQVESGRFRSTRTTR
+427 AQVESGRFRSTRTTR
-442 KASDVDAVS
+442 KASDVDAVT
-451 EHLTDVSIS
+451 EHLGDTSIS
-460 EIPKHYRRVEI
+460 EIPKPYRRVEI

-489 AYSGLETHIVNSYT
+489 KYSGLETHIVNSYT
-503 NALLQALHHVHSVRR
+503 NALLQALHYVQPARR

-578 EGPKRD
+578 EGLKRE

-608 GNPWLTRVAE
+608 GNPWLTKVAE
-618 NETTANVA
+618 NETPAHGA
-626 NKSTITQLMGIDAKS
+626 NKSTITQLMGIDAQS
-641 IVMCSACGATT
+641 IVVCSACEATT

-668 PHSNVTFSSLLSAS
+668 PQSNLTFSSLLSAS

-704 QRIVPANALPPVLA
+704 QRIVPASALPPVLA
-718 VNTAILTDDAGSIWR
+718 VNTAILTDDAASIWR
-733 TKGQNFLTPDV
+733 TKGQNFLTPEV
-744 TVTCGRDGRDI
+744 TVTCGRDGSEG

-772 APHLVALTKIP
+772 VPHLVALTKIP
-783 RDGWYLFN
+783 EDGWYLFN

-805 FVGAWKTPCVLYL
+805 FTPCVLYL
-818 ERTDNNSTL
+818 ERMDNASTL
-827 DFNMLPMNMDP
+827 DFSMLPMKMDP
-838 AILCNIDNISW
+838 AILCNVDNISW

-908 SVLREDG
+908 SALREDG
-915 KAFID
+915 RAFID

-992 QVIDTVDIYFLKE
+992 QVLDTVDIYFLKE

-1032 EDARAALFLYNL
+1032 EDARAALLLYNL
-1044 YVQLD
+1044 HVQLD
-1049 AEGQFEDTLD
+1049 TEGQFEDTLD

-1086 AAMSPSISGTF
+1086 ASMSPSISGTF

-1102 SPSTGGTLSGHMPK
+1102 SPSTGGASK
-1116 EIYPIH
+1116 E
-1122 LTTSSMVIV
+1122 
-1131 VPPGGRAQRT
+1131 
-1141 YATEYKSIVARY
+1141 
-1153 VRSPAKSASSIV
+1153 RSLK
-1165 IISSPDV
+1165 
-1172 DALCATRILVTM
+1172 TM
-1184 FRNENVLHRVTPISG
+1184 QK
-1199 YPDLTAYREE
+1199 D
-1209 LLKSP
+1209 K
-1214 ELQTIILV
+1214 LQTIILV

-1240 EDVAIHVIDSTRPQN
+1240 QDVTIHVIDSTRPQN
-1255 LSNLYTPGREGER
+1255 LSNLFAPGREGER

-1310 EEMEENGAE
+1310 AGIDENGAE
-1319 DGDDSDNDRP
+1319 DGEDSDNDRP
-1329 RQRRKLNTGKPS
+1329 RQRRKLNTGKAS
-1341 AKQRKEQRYIREK
+1341 SQQRREQRRIREK

-1368 HGPSVA
+1368 YGPSAA

-1382 YLQLAVNETLW
+1382 HLQLAENETLW
-1393 LAIVGLTYQYTSSR
+1393 LAIIGLTYQYLSSR

-1413 DYWQVVYAD
+1413 DYWQLVYAD
-1422 EVARLNPRIDL
+1422 EVARLNPRPDL
-1433 SASTALHADDTSIRS
+1433 SASAALHADDTGIRS

-1461 LYDSMFHS
+1461 LYDSMYHS

-1499 EGQQDYSHMDRNFR
+1499 EGQQDYSHMERNFR
-1513 KELPDLLETI
+1513 KELPEALETI
-1523 GPEYGL
+1523 APEYGM

-1542 FSAQP
+1542 FLAQP
-1547 FAAADSVEAISAL
+1547 FAAADCVEAVSAL

-1581 WFGGARIWNASDGAT
+1581 WFGSARIWNAGDITT
-1596 KNKSTTGAGGGG
+1596 KNRPTTTTGGGG
-1608 KENLGIDGSSDGKND
+1608 KEDLGLDGRLGTKND
-1623 EEDEK
+1623 EGDEK
-1628 NKAWRKK
+1628 NKAWRKN

-1646 STKALQ
+1646 SDSTKSLQ
-1652 RAIPLAKSLHQIILS
+1652 HAIPLAKTLHQIVLS

-1675 SGAIKTYRKFRMAI
+1675 AGAIKIY
-1689 LTQGAH
+1689 
-1695 LALFSQPGPLSRLAL
+1695 
-1710 WLVDALRE
+1710 
-1718 KVTAVKGPRGRETLP
+1718 P
-1733 FVVACLDE
+1733 FLQ
-1741 RAGSYLVVGVTGAVE
+1741 
-1756 FGDVRNNLFG
+1756 
-1766 LAFLKAKGE
+1766 AKGE

-1793 MDDLQLFTEALA
+1793 VDDLQLFTEALA
-1805 MHAS
+1805 MHAH